1 MDRRTVIYGSVRQ
14 TDRHTKRETGRR
26 VEEGVRPTPD
36 KNIAPIEGVS
46 AARVCQLR
54 RVSFRK
60 HLRCEH
66 VCVCECIPS
75 CVRVCVSQ
83 RKMLR

>member
-14 TDRHTKRETGRR
+14 TDRHTKGETRR
-26 VEEGVRPTPD
+26 GVEAGVRPTPD

-46 AARVCQLR
+46 PARVCQLR

-66 VCVCECIPS
+66 VCVCV
-75 CVRVCVSQ
+75 CVRVYPCVCACA
-83 RKMLR
+83 